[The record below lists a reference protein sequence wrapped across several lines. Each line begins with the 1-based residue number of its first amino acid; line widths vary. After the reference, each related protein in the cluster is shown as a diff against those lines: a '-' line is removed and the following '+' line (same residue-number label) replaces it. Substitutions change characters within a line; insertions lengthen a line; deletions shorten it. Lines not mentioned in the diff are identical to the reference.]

1 MVTFSLDP
9 NLNTILISAVITLT
23 SLLYKEHS
31 FLKKRIAKLEKKI
44 KQLEKEI
51 NAIKRKRS

>member
-1 MVTFSLDP
+1 MVTFSIDP
-9 NLNTILISAVITLT
+9 NLNTVLISAVVALT

-31 FLKKRIAKLEKKI
+31 FLKKRIVKLEKKI

-51 NAIKRKRS
+51 NEIKRKRS